1 MAMNR
6 EQKRA
11 MQKAGQLDDEGAPAT
26 KRERRAPN
34 PAQASQRTSVKT
46 FIKEVRSELKK
57 VVWPTREELIRYS
70 LIVLFAIVFFT
81 VLVSV
86 LDFGFL
92 KLMRDFIFNNGQ
104 IVLAPLLGQ

>member
-34 PAQASQRTSVKT
+34 PAQVSQRTSVRT

-92 KLMRDFIFNNGQ
+92 KLMRDIIFNNGQ